1 MVDDYLE
8 KERRNITPCRALP
21 VAGNGKRVFVYDQ
34 EILASKN
41 QFEIT

>member
-8 KERRNITPCRALP
+8 KETRNITPCRALP
-21 VAGNGKRVFVYDQ
+21 VSGNERRVFVYDQ